1 MTRPGVGMYCIYQLY
16 LHHSL
21 VNVRS
26 VIHERIVISRRVVE
40 DDFGLPVKNR
50 VLDHLKFLC
59 QLVSLDLK
67 WYCKPGKT
75 GQLLQQNKTH
85 LIGSYLFTH
94 PCCREHAV
102 FGLPC
107 VWSVGHLGQVKV

>member
-75 GQLLQQNKTH
+75 GHLSQENKH
-85 LIGSYLFTH
+85 I
-94 PCCREHAV
+94 
-102 FGLPC
+102 
-107 VWSVGHLGQVKV
+107 